1 MADRLLLSV
10 DAIGLRC
17 GIIVNCLLTNAS
29 LRLSSTTSKH
39 NSAELGNDRAITIP
53 IVQDKR

>member
-1 MADRLLLSV
+1 MADRLLESI

-29 LRLSSTTSKH
+29 LRLSSTTSK
-39 NSAELGNDRAITIP
+39 
-53 IVQDKR
+53 Q